1 MGTTQQPHST
11 HNMTESEDPSRDR
24 LKHHFA
30 QRVTHQARQILE
42 TWQRLQKSEWSIAD
56 MAELKDSTL
65 RLQRFAERFEQDEH
79 LELARDI
86 GQALET
92 VEANRGRL
100 NSTLITELNRLM
112 QRLSRTGLRH
122 GDKLEQTAL
131 PPLRKPVYVVLQD
144 RERAERLAK
153 QLEFFGLSALSLDN
167 VAQFQS
173 AMLERHPSVIIMD
186 VDFSGPG
193 EGLKLASQ
201 VQEGLE
207 QKLPLLFF
215 SHHETDTP
223 TRLAAVR
230 AGGEEFLTG
239 TLEASSLL
247 EKIEVLTCVA
257 QYEPYK
263 VLVIDDSRA
272 QATHTERV
280 LNAAGIVTRTLL
292 DPIQAMSELAEFQPD
307 LIILDMYMPGCT
319 GTELAKVIRHNDRY
333 VSVPIIYLSAEDD
346 QDKQLDAMS
355 EGGDDFLTKPIKA
368 RHLITTVRNRAA
380 RARSLKA
387 RMVRDSLTG
396 LYNHT
401 HILQLLE
408 DCSFRARRE
417 NKPLCFAMLDID
429 HFKKVN
435 DSHGHPMGDRVIKS
449 LALFLK
455 QRLRKTDFI
464 GRYGGEEFAI
474 VMPDTD
480 IQSAHQVLEEIR
492 YRFAEIHYPA
502 QPTDLFCT
510 FSAGVVA
517 LGVYDDSLTLASQA
531 DNALYRAKHAG
542 RNQIHSA
549 VVEEPYHVVLPEP
562 QIQEQ

>member
-1 MGTTQQPHST
+1 
-11 HNMTESEDPSRDR
+11 MTEPADPNRDR

-30 QRVTHQARQILE
+30 QRVIHQARQILE
-42 TWQRLQKSEWSIAD
+42 AWQRLQQGEWSATD
-56 MAELKDSTL
+56 MAEFQDANQ
-65 RLQRFAERFEQDEH
+65 RLLRFAERFEQIEH
-79 LELARDI
+79 IELA
-86 GQALET
+86 QAINASLEA

-100 NSTLITELNRLM
+100 TSNLITELNSLM

-122 GDKLEQTAL
+122 GDRFEQTSL
-131 PPLRKPVYVVLQD
+131 PPLRKPIYIALQD
-144 RERAERLAK
+144 FERAERLSK
-153 QLEFFGLSALSLDN
+153 QLDFFGLYAQALDGLSD
-167 VAQFQS
+167 FQT
-173 AMLERHPSVIIMD
+173 AMANRHPSAIVID
-186 VDFSGPG
+186 VDFCGPG
-193 EGLKLASQ
+193 EGLKLAAG
-201 VQEGLE
+201 VQQGLE
-207 QKLPLLFF
+207 QKLPLIFF

-247 EKIEVLTCVA
+247 EKIEILTCVA

-263 VLVIDDSRA
+263 VLIIDDSRA
-272 QATHTERV
+272 QALHTERL
-280 LNAAGIVTRTLL
+280 LNSAGIVTRTLL
-292 DPIQAMSELAEFQPD
+292 DPIQAMAELADFQPD

-346 QDKQLDAMS
+346 LDKQLDAMS
-355 EGGDDFLTKPIKA
+355 EGGDDFLTKPIKP

-380 RARSLKA
+380 RARNLKA

-408 DCSFRARRE
+408 DCCFRARRE
-417 NKPLCFAMLDID
+417 NQRLCFAMLDID

-455 QRLRKTDFI
+455 QRLRKTDYI

-480 IQSAHQVLEEIR
+480 IQSAHFTLDEIR
-492 YRFAEIHYPA
+492 RRFAEIHYPA
-502 QPTDLFCT
+502 QPADLFCT
-510 FSAGVVA
+510 FSAGVVEM
-517 LGVYDDSLTLASQA
+517 GEKDDSLLLASRA
-531 DNALYRAKHAG
+531 DEALYRAKHAG
-542 RNQIHSA
+542 RN
-549 VVEEPYHVVLPEP
+549 HVFLEYDAKQSSMLLSVADKA
-562 QIQEQ
+562 

>member
-1 MGTTQQPHST
+1 MNEP
-11 HNMTESEDPSRDR
+11 EDPSRDR

-30 QRVTHQARQILE
+30 QRVIHQARQILE
-42 TWQRLQKSEWSIAD
+42 TWQRLQKSEWSAGD

-65 RLQRFAERFEQDEH
+65 RLLRFAERFEQTEH
-79 LELARDI
+79 IALARDI
-86 GQALET
+86 NEALNA

-100 NSTLITELNRLM
+100 NSNVITDLNRLM

-122 GDKLEQTAL
+122 GDRLEQTAL

-144 RERAERLAK
+144 HERAERLAK
-153 QLEFFGLSALSLDN
+153 QLEFFGLSALSLHS
-167 VAQFQS
+167 VSEFQT
-173 AMLERHPSVIIMD
+173 AMTHRHPAAIVMD

-193 EGLKLASQ
+193 QGLKLASQ

-215 SHHETDTP
+215 SLNETDTP

-230 AGGEEFLTG
+230 AGGQEFLTG
-239 TLEASSLL
+239 ALEASSLL
-247 EKIEVLTCVA
+247 EKIEILTCVA

-263 VLVIDDSRA
+263 VLIIDDSRA

-292 DPIQAMSELAEFQPD
+292 DPIQAMAELADFQPD

-355 EGGDDFLTKPIKA
+355 EGGDDFLTKPIRP

-408 DCSFRARRE
+408 DCSFRSRRE
-417 NKPLCFAMLDID
+417 GKPLCFAMLDID

-492 YRFAEIHYPA
+492 HRFAEIHYPA
-502 QPTDLFCT
+502 QPADLFCT
-510 FSAGVVA
+510 FSAGVVS
-517 LGVYDDSLTLASQA
+517 LGVHDDSLSLAAQA
-531 DNALYRAKHAG
+531 DSALYRAKHAG
-542 RNQIHSA
+542 RNQVHSA
-549 VVEEPYHVVLPEP
+549 LVDAPYHVMLPE
-562 QIQEQ
+562 IET

>member
-1 MGTTQQPHST
+1 
-11 HNMTESEDPSRDR
+11 MTEPEDPSRDR

-30 QRVTHQARQILE
+30 QRVIHQARQILE
-42 TWQRLQKSEWSIAD
+42 TWQRLQKAEWSVVD
-56 MAELKDSTL
+56 MAELKESTQ
-65 RLQRFAERFEQDEH
+65 RLSRFAERFEQAEH
-79 LELARDI
+79 CALAQEI
-86 GQALET
+86 SEALDV

-100 NSTLITELNRLM
+100 NSRVITDLNRLM

-122 GDKLEQTAL
+122 GDRFEQTAL
-131 PPLRKPVYVVLQD
+131 PPLRKPVYVALQD
-144 RERAERLAK
+144 HERAERLAK
-153 QLEFFGLSALSLDN
+153 QLEFFGLAALSLHN
-167 VAQFQS
+167 VAEFQR
-173 AMLERHPSVIIMD
+173 AMAQRHPAAIVMD
-186 VDFSGPG
+186 VDFSGAG
-193 EGLKLASQ
+193 KGLELASQ
-201 VQEGLE
+201 AQEGLE

-215 SHHETDTP
+215 SLNETDTP

-239 TLEASSLL
+239 ALEASSLL

-263 VLVIDDSRA
+263 VLIIDDSRA
-272 QATHTERV
+272 QALHTERV
-280 LNAAGIVTRTLL
+280 LNAAGIVTRVLL

-355 EGGDDFLTKPIKA
+355 EGGDDFLTKPIKP

-380 RARSLKA
+380 RARNLKA

-408 DCSFRARRE
+408 DCSFRSRRE
-417 NKPLCFAMLDID
+417 GKPLCFAMLDID
-429 HFKKVN
+429 HFKRVN

-480 IQSAHQVLEEIR
+480 IQSAHGVLDDIR
-492 YRFAEIHYPA
+492 HRFAEIHYPA
-502 QPTDLFCT
+502 QPADLFCT
-510 FSAGVVA
+510 FSAGVVS
-517 LGVYDDSLTLASQA
+517 LGANDDSLSLASQA
-531 DNALYRAKHAG
+531 DTALYRAKHAG
-542 RNQIHSA
+542 RNRVHS
-549 VVEEPYHVVLPEP
+549 VLDDVPYHVVLNE
-562 QIQEQ
+562 IEA

>member
-1 MGTTQQPHST
+1 
-11 HNMTESEDPSRDR
+11 MTEAEDPSRDR

-30 QRVTHQARQILE
+30 QRVIHQARQILE
-42 TWQRLQKSEWSIAD
+42 VWQRLQQSEWTAAD
-56 MAELKDSTL
+56 LEELSDSNQ
-65 RLQRFAERFEQDEH
+65 RLLRFAERFEQEEH
-79 LELARDI
+79 AHLARGI
-86 GQALET
+86 AQSLLE

-100 NSTLITELNRLM
+100 SSALITDLNRLM

-122 GDKLEQTAL
+122 GDRLEHTSL
-131 PPLRKPVYVVLQD
+131 PPLRKPIYVMLQD
-144 RERAERLAK
+144 LERAERLAK
-153 QLEFFGLSALSLDN
+153 QLEFFGLSA
-167 VAQFQS
+167 QS
-173 AMLERHPSVIIMD
+173 MESPQAFHATLAERLPAAVVMD
-186 VDFSGPG
+186 VDFGGVG
-193 EGLKLASQ
+193 EGLKLAAKM
-201 VQEGLE
+201 QEGLE

-247 EKIEVLTCVA
+247 EKIEILTRVA

-263 VLVIDDSRA
+263 VLIIDDSRA
-272 QATHTERV
+272 QATHTERL
-280 LNAAGIVTRTLL
+280 LNNAGIVTRTLF
-292 DPIQAMSELAEFQPD
+292 DPIQTMAELADFQPD

-346 QDKQLDAMS
+346 LDKQLDAMS
-355 EGGDDFLTKPIKA
+355 EGGDDFLTKPIKP

-380 RARSLKA
+380 RARNLKA

-417 NKPLCFAMLDID
+417 NKPLSFVMLDID

-435 DSHGHPMGDRVIKS
+435 DGHGHPMGDRVIKS

-455 QRLRKTDFI
+455 QRLRKTDYI
-464 GRYGGEEFAI
+464 GRYGGEEFAV

-480 IQSAHQVLEEIR
+480 LKSAFGVLDEIR
-492 YRFAEIHYPA
+492 RRFAEIHYPA
-502 QPTDLFCT
+502 QPVDLFCT
-510 FSAGVVA
+510 FSAGVVELEEGDDA
-517 LGVYDDSLTLASQA
+517 LMLASQA
-531 DNALYRAKHAG
+531 DDALYRAKKAG
-542 RNQIHSA
+542 RNQVHTLREDIMQAKKHSPLD
-549 VVEEPYHVVLPEP
+549 VVN
-562 QIQEQ
+562 

>member
-1 MGTTQQPHST
+1 MNEP
-11 HNMTESEDPSRDR
+11 EDPSRDR

-30 QRVTHQARQILE
+30 QRVIHQARQILE
-42 TWQRLQKSEWSIAD
+42 TWQRLQKSEWSAGD

-65 RLQRFAERFEQDEH
+65 RLLRFAERFEQTEHIALAQDIDE
-79 LELARDI
+79 
-86 GQALET
+86 ALSA

-100 NSTLITELNRLM
+100 NSSAITELNRLM

-122 GDKLEQTAL
+122 GDRLEQTSL

-144 RERAERLAK
+144 HERAERLAK
-153 QLEFFGLSALSLDN
+153 QLEFFGLSALSLHS
-167 VAQFQS
+167 VSEFQT
-173 AMLERHPSVIIMD
+173 AMTQRHPAAIVMD

-193 EGLKLASQ
+193 QGLRLASQ

-215 SHHETDTP
+215 SLNETDTP

-230 AGGEEFLTG
+230 AGGQEFLTG
-239 TLEASSLL
+239 ALEASSLL
-247 EKIEVLTCVA
+247 EKIEILTCVA

-263 VLVIDDSRA
+263 VLIIDDSRA

-292 DPIQAMSELAEFQPD
+292 DPIQTMGELAEFQPD

-355 EGGDDFLTKPIKA
+355 EGGDDFLTKPIKP

-380 RARSLKA
+380 RARNLKA

-408 DCSFRARRE
+408 DCSFRSRRE
-417 NKPLCFAMLDID
+417 GKPLCFAMLDID

-492 YRFAEIHYPA
+492 HRFAEIHYPA
-502 QPTDLFCT
+502 QPADLFCT
-510 FSAGVVA
+510 FSAGVVS
-517 LGVYDDSLTLASQA
+517 LGLHDDSLSLAAQA
-531 DNALYRAKHAG
+531 DSALYRAKHAG
-542 RNQIHSA
+542 RNQVHSA
-549 VVEEPYHVVLPEP
+549 LVDAPYHVMLPET
-562 QIQEQ
+562 ET

>member
-1 MGTTQQPHST
+1 MNEP
-11 HNMTESEDPSRDR
+11 EDPSRDR

-30 QRVTHQARQILE
+30 QRVIHQARQILE
-42 TWQRLQKSEWSIAD
+42 TWQRLQKSEWSVGD

-65 RLQRFAERFEQDEH
+65 RLLRFAERFEQTEHIALAQDIDE
-79 LELARDI
+79 
-86 GQALET
+86 ALSS

-100 NSTLITELNRLM
+100 NSSAITELNRLM

-122 GDKLEQTAL
+122 GDRLEQTSL

-144 RERAERLAK
+144 HERAERLAK
-153 QLEFFGLSALSLDN
+153 QLEFFGLSALSLHS
-167 VAQFQS
+167 VSEFQT
-173 AMLERHPSVIIMD
+173 AINQRHPAAIVMD
-186 VDFSGPG
+186 VDFSGTG
-193 EGLKLASQ
+193 QGLKLASQ

-215 SHHETDTP
+215 SLNETDTP

-230 AGGEEFLTG
+230 AGGQEFLTG
-239 TLEASSLL
+239 ALEASSLL
-247 EKIEVLTCVA
+247 EKIEILTCVA

-263 VLVIDDSRA
+263 VLIIDDSRA

-292 DPIQAMSELAEFQPD
+292 DPIQAMGELAEFQPD

-355 EGGDDFLTKPIKA
+355 EGGDDFLTKPIKP

-380 RARSLKA
+380 RARNLKA

-408 DCSFRARRE
+408 DCSFRSRRE
-417 NKPLCFAMLDID
+417 GKPLCFAMLDID

-492 YRFAEIHYPA
+492 HRFAEIHYPA
-502 QPTDLFCT
+502 QPADLFCT
-510 FSAGVVA
+510 FSAGVVS
-517 LGVYDDSLTLASQA
+517 LGLHDDSLSLAAQA
-531 DNALYRAKHAG
+531 DSALYRAKHAG
-542 RNQIHSA
+542 RNQVHSA
-549 VVEEPYHVVLPEP
+549 LVDAPYHVMLPET
-562 QIQEQ
+562 ET

>member
-1 MGTTQQPHST
+1 
-11 HNMTESEDPSRDR
+11 MTEAEDPSRDR

-30 QRVTHQARQILE
+30 QRVIHQARQILE
-42 TWQRLQKSEWSIAD
+42 VWQRLQQSEWSATD
-56 MAELKDSTL
+56 MAELTEANQ
-65 RLQRFAERFEQDEH
+65 RLLRFAERFEQAEH
-79 LELARDI
+79 AQLATAI
-86 GQALET
+86 NQALLD

-100 NSTLITELNRLM
+100 SSALITDFNRLM

-122 GDKLEQTAL
+122 GDRLEQTAL
-131 PPLRKPVYVVLQD
+131 PPLRKPIYIVLED
-144 RERAERLAK
+144 HERGERLAK
-153 QLEFFGLSALSLDN
+153 QLEFFGLSAQSLGSVDTFHMTM
-167 VAQFQS
+167 A
-173 AMLERHPSVIIMD
+173 ERLPAAVVMD
-186 VDFSGPG
+186 VDFGG
-193 EGLKLASQ
+193 AGQGLRLATQ
-201 VQEGLE
+201 MQEGLE

-247 EKIEVLTCVA
+247 EKIEILTRVA

-263 VLVIDDSRA
+263 VLIIDDSRA
-272 QATHTERV
+272 QATHTERL
-280 LNAAGIVTRTLL
+280 LNGAGIVTRTLL
-292 DPIQAMSELAEFQPD
+292 DPIKTMPELAEFQPD

-346 QDKQLDAMS
+346 LDKQLDAMS
-355 EGGDDFLTKPIKA
+355 EGGDDFLTKPIKP

-380 RARSLKA
+380 RARNLKA

-408 DCSFRARRE
+408 DCSFRSRRE
-417 NKPLCFAMLDID
+417 NKPLSFAMLDID

-455 QRLRKTDFI
+455 QRLRKTDYI
-464 GRYGGEEFAI
+464 GRYGGEEFAV

-480 IQSAHQVLEEIR
+480 LAAAHGVLDEIR
-492 YRFAEIHYPA
+492 QRFAEIHYPA
-502 QPTDLFCT
+502 QPVDLFCT
-510 FSAGVVA
+510 FSAGVVEISENDDA
-517 LGVYDDSLTLASQA
+517 LMMASQA
-531 DNALYRAKHAG
+531 DEALYRAKKAG
-542 RNQIHSA
+542 RNQVHGLEVQVA
-549 VVEEPYHVVLPEP
+549 VSPLSKHTQPDIV
-562 QIQEQ
+562 

>member
-1 MGTTQQPHST
+1 
-11 HNMTESEDPSRDR
+11 MTEPEDPSRDR

-30 QRVTHQARQILE
+30 QRVIHQARQILE
-42 TWQRLQKSEWSIAD
+42 VWQRLQQSEWSTAD
-56 MAELKDSTL
+56 MAELTDSNL
-65 RLQRFAERFEQDEH
+65 RLLRFAERFEQAEH
-79 LELARDI
+79 AQLARSI
-86 GQALET
+86 SGALDA

-100 NSTLITELNRLM
+100 SSSLITELNLLM

-122 GDKLEQTAL
+122 GDHLDQTSL
-131 PPLRKPVYVVLQD
+131 PPLRKPIYVMLQD
-144 RERAERLAK
+144 HERAERLAK
-153 QLEFFGLSALSLDN
+153 QLEFFGLSALSLDSI
-167 VAQFQS
+167 AAFH
-173 AMLERHPSVIIMD
+173 ATMAERYPAAIVMD
-186 VDFSGPG
+186 VDFCGPG
-193 EGLKLASQ
+193 EGLILAAK
-201 VQEGLE
+201 VQDGLE

-215 SHHETDTP
+215 SQNETDTP

-230 AGGEEFLTG
+230 AGGQEFLTG
-239 TLEASSLL
+239 TLDASSLL

-263 VLVIDDSRA
+263 VLIIDDSRA
-272 QATHTERV
+272 QATHTERL
-280 LNAAGIVTRTLL
+280 LNSAGIITRTLI
-292 DPIQAMSELAEFQPD
+292 DPIQTMAELAEFQPD

-346 QDKQLDAMS
+346 LDKQLDAMS
-355 EGGDDFLTKPIKA
+355 EGGDDFLTKPIKP

-417 NKPLCFAMLDID
+417 GKPLSFAMLDID
-429 HFKKVN
+429 HFKRVN

-455 QRLRKTDFI
+455 QRLRKTDYI

-480 IQSAHQVLEEIR
+480 LHNAHRVLDEIR
-492 YRFAEIHYPA
+492 QRFAEIHYPA
-502 QPTDLFCT
+502 QPVDLSCT
-510 FSAGVVA
+510 FSAGVMELYEGA
-517 LGVYDDSLTLASQA
+517 DSLMLASLA
-531 DNALYRAKHAG
+531 DDALYQAKDAG
-542 RNQIHSA
+542 RNQVHAGRQRQSATLIHESPDS
-549 VVEEPYHVVLPEP
+549 VITL
-562 QIQEQ
+562 

>member
-1 MGTTQQPHST
+1 MNEP
-11 HNMTESEDPSRDR
+11 EDPSRDR

-30 QRVTHQARQILE
+30 QRVIHQARQILE
-42 TWQRLQKSEWSIAD
+42 TWQRLQKSEWSAGD

-65 RLQRFAERFEQDEH
+65 RLLRFAERFEQTEHIALAQDIDE
-79 LELARDI
+79 
-86 GQALET
+86 ALSA

-100 NSTLITELNRLM
+100 NSSAITELNRLM

-122 GDKLEQTAL
+122 GDRLEQTSL

-144 RERAERLAK
+144 HERAERLAK
-153 QLEFFGLSALSLDN
+153 QLEFFGLSALSLHS
-167 VAQFQS
+167 VSEFQT
-173 AMLERHPSVIIMD
+173 AMTQRHPAAIVMD

-193 EGLKLASQ
+193 QGLRLASQ

-215 SHHETDTP
+215 SLNETDTP

-230 AGGEEFLTG
+230 AGGQEFLTG
-239 TLEASSLL
+239 ALEASSLL
-247 EKIEVLTCVA
+247 EKIEILTCVA

-263 VLVIDDSRA
+263 VLIIDDSRA

-292 DPIQAMSELAEFQPD
+292 DPIQAMGELAEFQPD

-355 EGGDDFLTKPIKA
+355 EGGDDFLTKPIKP

-380 RARSLKA
+380 RARNLKA

-408 DCSFRARRE
+408 DCSFRSRRE
-417 NKPLCFAMLDID
+417 GKPLCFAMLDID
-429 HFKKVN
+429 HYKKVN

-492 YRFAEIHYPA
+492 HRFAEIHYPA
-502 QPTDLFCT
+502 QPADLFCT
-510 FSAGVVA
+510 FSAGVVS
-517 LGVYDDSLTLASQA
+517 LGLHDDSLSLAAQA
-531 DNALYRAKHAG
+531 DSALYRAKHAG
-542 RNQIHSA
+542 RNQVHSA
-549 VVEEPYHVVLPEP
+549 LVDAPYHVMLPET
-562 QIQEQ
+562 ET

>member
-1 MGTTQQPHST
+1 
-11 HNMTESEDPSRDR
+11 MTEPEDPSRDR

-42 TWQRLQKSEWSIAD
+42 VWQRLQQSEWSTAD
-56 MAELKDSTL
+56 MAELTDSNL
-65 RLQRFAERFEQDEH
+65 RLLRFAERFEQAEH
-79 LELARDI
+79 AQLARSI
-86 GQALET
+86 SVALDA

-100 NSTLITELNRLM
+100 SSSLITELNRLM

-122 GDKLEQTAL
+122 GDRLDQTSL
-131 PPLRKPVYVVLQD
+131 PPLRKPIYVMLQD
-144 RERAERLAK
+144 RERAERLAQ
-153 QLEFFGLSALSLDN
+153 QLEFFGLSALSLGSI
-167 VAQFQS
+167 AAFH
-173 AMLERHPSVIIMD
+173 ATMAERYPAAIVMD
-186 VDFSGPG
+186 VDFCGPG
-193 EGLKLASQ
+193 EGLILAAK
-201 VQEGLE
+201 VQDGLE

-215 SHHETDTP
+215 SHNETDTP

-230 AGGEEFLTG
+230 AGGQEFLTG
-239 TLEASSLL
+239 TLDASSLL

-263 VLVIDDSRA
+263 VLIIDDSRA
-272 QATHTERV
+272 QATHTERL
-280 LNAAGIVTRTLL
+280 LNSAGIVTRTLI
-292 DPIQAMSELAEFQPD
+292 DPIQAMAELAEFQPD

-346 QDKQLDAMS
+346 LDKQLDAMS
-355 EGGDDFLTKPIKA
+355 EGGDDFLTKPIKP

-380 RARSLKA
+380 RARNLKA

-417 NKPLCFAMLDID
+417 GKPLSFAMLDID
-429 HFKKVN
+429 HFKRVN

-455 QRLRKTDFI
+455 QRLRKTDYI

-480 IQSAHQVLEEIR
+480 LHNAHRVLDEIR
-492 YRFAEIHYPA
+492 QRFAEIHYPA
-502 QPTDLFCT
+502 QPVDLSCT
-510 FSAGVVA
+510 FSAGVVELYEGA
-517 LGVYDDSLTLASQA
+517 DSLMLASLA
-531 DNALYRAKHAG
+531 DDALYHAKDAG
-542 RNQIHSA
+542 RNQVHAGRQRQNATFINESTDS
-549 VVEEPYHVVLPEP
+549 VITL
-562 QIQEQ
+562 

>member
-1 MGTTQQPHST
+1 
-11 HNMTESEDPSRDR
+11 MTEPEDPSRDR
-24 LKHHFA
+24 LKQHFA
-30 QRVTHQARQILE
+30 QRVIHQARQILE
-42 TWQRLQKSEWSIAD
+42 TWQRLQKGEWSAGD
-56 MAELKDSTL
+56 MAELKESTL
-65 RLQRFAERFEQDEH
+65 RLLRFAERFEQAEH
-79 LELARDI
+79 MALAQDI
-86 GQALET
+86 GEALDA

-100 NSTLITELNRLM
+100 NSSAITELNRLM
-112 QRLSRTGLRH
+112 QRLSRTGLRQ
-122 GDKLEQTAL
+122 GDRLEQTSL
-131 PPLRKPVYVVLQD
+131 PPLRKPVYIALQD
-144 RERAERLAK
+144 HERAERLAK
-153 QLEFFGLSALSLDN
+153 QLEFFGLSALSLHS
-167 VAQFQS
+167 VSEFQM
-173 AMLERHPSVIIMD
+173 AMTQRHPAAIVMD
-186 VDFSGPG
+186 VDFSGPSQ
-193 EGLKLASQ
+193 GLKLASQ
-201 VQEGLE
+201 AQEGLE

-215 SHHETDTP
+215 SLHETDTP

-230 AGGEEFLTG
+230 AGGQEFLTG

-263 VLVIDDSRA
+263 VLIIDDSRA

-292 DPIQAMSELAEFQPD
+292 DPIQAMPELAEFQPD

-355 EGGDDFLTKPIKA
+355 EGGDDFLTKPIKP

-380 RARSLKA
+380 RARNLKA

-408 DCSFRARRE
+408 DCSFRSRRE
-417 NKPLCFAMLDID
+417 GKPLCFAMLDID

-480 IQSAHQVLEEIR
+480 IHSAHKVLEEIR
-492 YRFAEIHYPA
+492 HRFAEIHYPA
-502 QPTDLFCT
+502 QPADLFCT
-510 FSAGVVA
+510 FSAGVVC
-517 LGVYDDSLTLASQA
+517 LGAHDDSLTLASHA

-542 RNQIHSA
+542 RNQVHSA
-549 VVEEPYHVVLPEP
+549 LVEAPYHVVLPEV
-562 QIQEQ
+562 QV